1 MTCFLNMPDRRQWLL
16 PGRSIDELLKEGTI
30 VEEIPQPLLDIHLHS
45 DALVELEANGD
56 IRYVYIFSVVAVF
69 ILLLAIVNFINLAT
83 ARSADRA
90 REVGLRK
97 VLGSQRKLLIFQFL
111 TESVLMSIAA
121 VIVGVVLANLLM
133 PFFNSLSGKALF
145 VPNGSI
151 LFLADHPTGWN
162 CHWNTGRHL
171 SGYDHVGLQAHDHP
185 FR

>member
-1 MTCFLNMPDRRQWLL
+1 M
-16 PGRSIDELLKEGTI
+16 RS
-30 VEEIPQPLLDIHLHS
+30 
-45 DALVELEANGD
+45 VELEANGD

-121 VIVGVVLANLLM
+121 VIAGVVLANLLM

-145 VPNGSI
+145 VPNESI
-151 LFLADHPTGWN
+151 LFWLIHHPGWN
-162 CHWNTGRHL
+162 CYRNTGGNL
-171 SGYDHVGLQAHDHP
+171 SRYDPVIFPANDHP
-185 FR
+185 VR